1 MDNGRNVVIELRH
14 GSVLPLRDSRGARV
28 VCLEGALW
36 ITEEDARA
44 DVILRPGEAHAIEH
58 DGSTLVQ
65 AVDSARIAVE
75 SPVEL
80 RLAA

>member
-1 MDNGRNVVIELRH
+1 MDNSRNVVIELRR
-14 GSVLPLRDSRGARV
+14 GSLLPLRDSRGARV

-36 ITEEDARA
+36 ITEEDDRN
-44 DVILRPGEAHAIEH
+44 DVVLHPGEAHAIEH
-58 DGSTLVQ
+58 DGNTLVQ

-75 SPVEL
+75 NPVEL